1 MATFDIKMPKM
12 GESVTECTI
21 TVLMVQQGDYIEE
34 DTDLFEITSAKTAA
48 TIPSPVA
55 GRIVKINYAEGDT
68 VAVGL
73 PVIVVD
79 TEGEATAPS
88 VEEPKQAES
97 NGAEQVTSPSPSTPV
112 EVHRGSVE
120 RWYSPVVLERAKA
133 AKISQEE
140 LDSLQGTGF
149 GGRVSKTDIVRY
161 IEQKKG
167 APAPTP
173 RAERS
178 AVPSPATQRPQV
190 AAPAVPIG
198 PEDRVI
204 PMDPIRRII
213 ADRMVQSVQVAP
225 RACPLERGGEGCLQ
239 KEGRLRPDLHDTRRR
254 SCSPSTEGIPSDQCF
269 CRWLQHHRAQARP
282 RGYGGSPARW

>member
-97 NGAEQVTSPSPSTPV
+97 KGEEPVASPSPSTPV

-167 APAPTP
+167 APAPAP

-190 AAPAVPIG
+190 PRTKSSPWTPSAVSSLT
-198 PEDRVI
+198 VW
-204 PMDPIRRII
+204 
-213 ADRMVQSVQVAP
+213 
-225 RACPLERGGEGCLQ
+225 
-239 KEGRLRPDLHDTRRR
+239 
-254 SCSPSTEGIPSDQCF
+254 CSPY
-269 CRWLQHHRAQARP
+269 R
-282 RGYGGSPARW
+282 

>member
-79 TEGEATAPS
+79 TEGSSTAPS

-97 NGAEQVTSPSPSTPV
+97 KGIEQVASPSPSAPV
-112 EVHRGSVE
+112 EVHRGAVE
-120 RWYSPVVLERAKA
+120 RW
-133 AKISQEE
+133 
-140 LDSLQGTGF
+140 
-149 GGRVSKTDIVRY
+149 
-161 IEQKKG
+161 
-167 APAPTP
+167 
-173 RAERS
+173 
-178 AVPSPATQRPQV
+178 
-190 AAPAVPIG
+190 
-198 PEDRVI
+198 
-204 PMDPIRRII
+204 
-213 ADRMVQSVQVAP
+213 
-225 RACPLERGGEGCLQ
+225 
-239 KEGRLRPDLHDTRRR
+239 
-254 SCSPSTEGIPSDQCF
+254 
-269 CRWLQHHRAQARP
+269 
-282 RGYGGSPARW
+282 